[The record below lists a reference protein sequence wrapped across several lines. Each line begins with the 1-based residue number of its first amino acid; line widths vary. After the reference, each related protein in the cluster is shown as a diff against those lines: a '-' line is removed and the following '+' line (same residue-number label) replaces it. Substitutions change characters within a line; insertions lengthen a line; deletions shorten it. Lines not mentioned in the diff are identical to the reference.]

1 MRAHIIAAVLAGS
14 IGLIACG
21 GGSSPQTLADGT
33 TKAVYD
39 DDVNAMQARFD
50 DDLRK
55 QVTIDQIATIS
66 QKLHALGAY
75 KGLQQTASDSTKNRY
90 DYSAQFDQATVP
102 VHLRLDADGRIA
114 AYRLDIPQT
123 VSAR

>member
-1 MRAHIIAAVLAGS
+1 MRPHSLAAALAGAFM
-14 IGLIACG
+14 LIAC
-21 GGSSPQTLADGT
+21 SSNSPQTLADGT
-33 TKAVYD
+33 TKAVYN

-75 KGLQQTASDSTKNRY
+75 KGLEQTMADASKSRY
-90 DYSAQFDQATVP
+90 DYEARFDQGTVP
-102 VHLRLDADGRIA
+102 VHLRLDVDGRIA
-114 AYRLDIPQT
+114 AYRLDIPQSI
-123 VSAR
+123 SAR